1 MIPLRD
7 NIGARRLVSIVSLLL
22 AANVMVFVYEAWL
35 GHAAE
40 SLLYEYGMVPAR
52 FTHLAVDGQFTA
64 LWAPVT
70 LLTSLFLHGDFLHI
84 AGNMLYLYIFGPAV
98 EARFG
103 HGRFFWFYLT
113 AGIAAGLAMVWMQPA
128 SRMPVVGAS
137 GAIAGVL
144 GAYFVLYPRA
154 RIVTM
159 VPFFVFVEIIE
170 VPAVLYLLLWF
181 AVQLYAGLQSV
192 GGHGAIVGG
201 VAWWAHVGG
210 FLFGIAMAP
219 LLARPRSR
227 TGKIGLW

>member
-7 NIGARRLVSIVSLLL
+7 NIGAQRLISISSLLI
-22 AANVMVFVYEAWL
+22 AANVVVFVYEARL

-40 SLLYEYGMVPAR
+40 SRLFDYGMVPAR
-52 FTHLAVDGQFTA
+52 FTHLAVDGRFTA

-84 AGNMLYLYIFGPAV
+84 AGNMLFLFIFGPAV

-103 HGRFFWFYLT
+103 HGRFLWFYLT

-128 SRMPVVGAS
+128 SPMPVVGAS

-154 RIVTM
+154 KIVTLI
-159 VPFFVFVEIIE
+159 PFFIFVEIIE

-192 GGHGAIVGG
+192 GGHGATVGG

-210 FLFGIAMAP
+210 FLFGIALAP
-219 LLARPRSR
+219 VLARPRSGR
-227 TGKIGLW
+227 GKKGLW